1 MVLFIWKQ
9 EHVTWNND
17 IFICKT
23 VNWRFTCI
31 DGERCSDFANSNLG
45 MWATKHMR
53 HIKVYGIY
61 YGKTWGTLCFTM
73 CGSAFANTLHLYLH
87 LSKWSASDMWHTHI
101 IYLIIY
107 VYIYIYIY
115 ISCTSGIH
123 SSNCDIHTFK
133 KTYICMYV
141 RMYVCTHVRLY
152 VCTSV
157 RLYVCTSIHLYV
169 CTSVHLYVCMSVCM
183 YACMHVCM
191 CAFVHVCMY
200 VCMCACMH
208 VCMYACVYVCMYAC
222 MHACMHGRTYV
233 TVCNCM

>member
-101 IYLIIY
+101 IYLIYLIIY
-107 VYIYIYIY
+107 VYIYTYNYIYIY
-115 ISCTSGIH
+115 VYLYIYIVYKW
-123 SSNCDIHTFK
+123 DPFIQLWYAYIQ

-141 RMYVCTHVRLY
+141 RMYDVRMY

-157 RLYVCTSIHLYV
+157 RLYVCM
-169 CTSVHLYVCMSVCM
+169 YVCMYACLHVCICACVHVCMHVCM

-191 CAFVHVCMY
+191 Y
-200 VCMCACMH
+200 VR
-208 VCMYACVYVCMYAC
+208 MYAR
-222 MHACMHGRTYV
+222 MHACTDVHM
-233 TVCNCM
+233 